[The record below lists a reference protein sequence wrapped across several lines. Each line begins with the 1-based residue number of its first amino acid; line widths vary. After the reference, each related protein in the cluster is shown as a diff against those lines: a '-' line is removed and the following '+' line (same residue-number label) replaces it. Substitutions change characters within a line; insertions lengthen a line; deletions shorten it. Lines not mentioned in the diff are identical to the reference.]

1 MPFLLQVPKCFGLV
15 QIFCARPK
23 IYLHTV
29 AVTKNFVTKRQ
40 YAFSKI
46 GFCAGKKEALN
57 TVKKSGPTQKI
68 LGPDKARD
76 NLGSLF

>member
-1 MPFLLQVPKCFGLV
+1 M
-15 QIFCARPK
+15 
-23 IYLHTV
+23 
-29 AVTKNFVTKRQ
+29 TKRQ